1 MDFDGTSYVAY
12 YDTFKIMSEEEGF
25 KMILDG
31 YNATRSTLADGL
43 SAGGHH
49 EAKFST
55 SDMDND
61 DVEGFNC
68 AGNFTGGNHNNIIT
82 FCGATQHSISAA

>member
-1 MDFDGTSYVAY
+1 M
-12 YDTFKIMSEEEGF
+12 ILF

-31 YNATRSTLADGL
+31 YNITKSSLADGL

-61 DVEGFNC
+61 DVEGLNC
-68 AGNFTGGNHNNIIT
+68 AGTFIGGNHNNSVT
-82 FCGATQHSISAA
+82 FFGIM